1 MSNAIACF
9 HCGRPSGDGLPIC
22 TKCTG
27 ILVRTLQSVPGL
39 VADMTITQARL
50 DRMSRGRVGGKS
62 AETPL
67 PISID
72 KNGDN
77 PTQRPYDLLQN
88 EISTWARALSDHLD
102 HVWHTD
108 RVNTVGLAVA
118 LDKPGLRELTLN
130 CMVGRRRDA
139 AALSMRPIGYLE
151 QTAVWLA
158 CHPHDLRTHPAIDE
172 LFDSLS
178 DVVAIVNKAI
188 DQLPELRY
196 KGVCQ
201 YVEYDQGRERRCNTD
216 LYAEKGE
223 EWVQCPRCRASYAV
237 AKLDRDILAQMREMN
252 YTAVEL
258 QSLLRELGK
267 RVPKSTLYRW
277 INERKL
283 TPRGWMREG
292 RIIQRWI
299 HRNDPAVYRLGDVLD
314 LATRTERVR
323 S

>member
-1 MSNAIACF
+1 MSSIACF
-9 HCGRPSGDGLPIC
+9 HCGRPTGDGLPIC
-22 TKCTG
+22 TKCTE
-27 ILVRTLQSVPGL
+27 ILVRMLQSVPGL

-62 AETPL
+62 ADTPL

-72 KNGDN
+72 KSGNV
-77 PTQRPYDLLQN
+77 PIRRPFDLLEN
-88 EISTWARALSDHLD
+88 EITTWSRDFESRISPAGSL
-102 HVWHTD
+102 
-108 RVNTVGLAVA
+108 LAA
-118 LDKPGLRELTLN
+118 IERPGLLQMTLN
-130 CMVGRRRDA
+130 CKTGRRHDQST
-139 AALSMRPIGYLE
+139 LSTQPTRLFE
-151 QTAVWLA
+151 EFAVWLA
-158 CHPHDLRTHPAIDE
+158 CHPHDLRMHPAIDE
-172 LFDSLS
+172 MFDSLS
-178 DVVAIVNKAI
+178 DVIAIVNKAI

-201 YVEYDQGRERRCNTD
+201 YVEYDQGRERRCNAD

-283 TPRGWMREG
+283 TPRGWMRDG

>member
-27 ILVRTLQSVPGL
+27 ILVRTLLSVPGL

-72 KNGDN
+72 KNGN
-77 PTQRPYDLLQN
+77 VPIRRPFDLLEN
-88 EISTWARALSDHLD
+88 EITTWTRDLGAHLSGSDFFAALESD
-102 HVWHTD
+102 
-108 RVNTVGLAVA
+108 
-118 LDKPGLRELTLN
+118 GLRQMTLN
-130 CMVGRRRDA
+130 CKTGRRRDTTA
-139 AALSMRPIGYLE
+139 FSLAPTFLFE
-151 QTAVWLA
+151 KFAVWLA
-158 CHPHDLRTHPAIDE
+158 CHPQELRTHPAIDE
-172 LFDSLS
+172 MFDSLS

>member
-9 HCGRPSGDGLPIC
+9 HCGRPSGDGLPVC
-22 TKCTG
+22 TKCTE

-62 AETPL
+62 ADTPL

-72 KNGDN
+72 KNGDS
-77 PTQRPYDLLQN
+77 PTQRPYDLLEN
-88 EISTWARALSDHLD
+88 EISTWSRTLSNHLGHANEGVIAALGS
-102 HVWHTD
+102 
-108 RVNTVGLAVA
+108 A
-118 LDKPGLRELTLN
+118 GLRELTLN

-139 AALSMRPIGYLE
+139 AALSMRPVGLLE

-158 CHPHDLRTHPAIDE
+158 CHPHELRTHPAVDE

-196 KGVCQ
+196 KGTCS
-201 YVEYDQGRERRCNTD
+201 YVEYDQGRERRCKTD

-223 EWVQCPRCRASYAV
+223 EWVQCPRCKASYAV

-258 QSLLRELGK
+258 MSLMRELGT

-283 TPRGWMREG
+283 PPRGWMREG

-299 HRNDPAVYRLGDVLD
+299 HRDDPAVYRLGDVLD

-323 S
+323 R

>member
-22 TKCTG
+22 TKCTE

-39 VADMTITQARL
+39 VADMTITQSRL

-72 KNGDN
+72 KHGEL
-77 PTQRPYDLLQN
+77 PMRRPYDLLEN
-88 EISTWARALSDHLD
+88 EISTWSRALSNHLG
-102 HVWHTD
+102 HA
-108 RVNTVGLAVA
+108 REGILAA
-118 LDKPGLRELTLN
+118 LGTPGLRELTLN

-139 AALSMRPIGYLE
+139 AALSMRPVGLLE

-158 CHPHDLRTHPAIDE
+158 CHPHELRTHPAIDE
-172 LFDSLS
+172 MFDSLS

-201 YVEYDQGRERRCNTD
+201 YVEYDQGRERRCKAD

-223 EWVQCPRCRASYAV
+223 EWVQCPRCKASYAV

-258 QSLLRELGK
+258 MSLLRELGT

-283 TPRGWMREG
+283 PPRGWMREG

-299 HRNDPAVYRLGDVLD
+299 HRDDPAVYRLGDVLD